1 MALIGKIR
9 EKSVLLVII
18 IGVALLAFIAGDYFS
33 TRGGGVEGK
42 YGVGHVFGEK
52 VDINRYEYLR
62 SKYQESA
69 WPILVDSLVM
79 TREYLGLGISV
90 SDKELNSYLMATD
103 GFDICPD
110 QNIRSFF
117 TDSITGQITEQSKID
132 GRVKLKKQLSEI
144 KKDKR
149 QWKEIKRYYANQRMR
164 QKYMDVVS
172 QGIYVSTLEAEDDYA
187 AKNSRKSI
195 DYVLKN
201 TNSIPN
207 ENIEVKEAALSAYF
221 SEHKWDAKYQSDE
234 AYKVVKFF
242 SIDESPSAK
251 DTVNFNTMYTSLK
264 EGLQNAKNDTIYTN
278 SKSDIKLSFFNSR
291 STFVP
296 EGHFKAEELF
306 TYPKNM
312 DSTFANSSI
321 GTIVGPYACGSKM
334 KTKTNGLNYYAI
346 SKVLGKTPSR
356 IKARHILLQVSA
368 EKDSAAIVA
377 LSKSLLTQLQK
388 VKERNPLF
396 ETLARNNS
404 ADASIEFDN
413 LLELTLNYPEQNRTK
428 FYGNEISEFCTNNSV
443 GSIGIVQSKLGT
455 HIVEVLEKEDNS
467 LPKLATIFK
476 EFKPSEETM
485 NLKEKES
492 DNMLSTLYQGINQR
506 QSQKEIRTFFDS
518 VVRANS
524 YKPRSVKLT
533 DNSPAVPESYV
544 NTPSAGDRLIRA
556 AYKDGAK
563 VGTLVGRP
571 IRDKNTYVIGMVY
584 STRSKGSPSFEEVE
598 DEIRKNYIRDMK
610 AKMIVKEFEGK
621 SIQDLVKEQN
631 LQVQSPSVTLK
642 SLNNIDA
649 NVGGALFAEK
659 NNKENI
665 SLEAMTGEKGVY
677 KIFIKSANVPVE
689 KKSLKVEK
697 EQMNKQLI
705 AKMVKSPINYNQNR
719 KPSEESFLIN
729 GLYKKANIID
739 NRKLLQ
745 LNVRN

>member
-144 KKDKR
+144 KKDKK

-251 DTVNFNTMYTSLK
+251 DTVNFNTMCKSLK

-321 GTIVGPYACGSKM
+321 GTIVGPYACGPKM

-388 VKERNPLF
+388 VKERNSLF

-506 QSQKEIRTFFDS
+506 QSQKEIRAFFDS

-533 DNSPAVPESYV
+533 DNSPDVPESYV
-544 NTPSAGDRLIRA
+544 NNPSAGDRLIRA

-659 NNKENI
+659 NNKENV

>member
-207 ENIEVKEAALSAYF
+207 ENVEVKEAALSAYF

-321 GTIVGPYACGSKM
+321 GTIVGPYACGPKM

-610 AKMIVKEFEGK
+610 AKMIAKEFEGK
-621 SIQDLVKEQN
+621 SIQDLVEEQN

-665 SLEAMTGEKGVY
+665 SLDAMTGEKGVY

>member
-144 KKDKR
+144 KKDKK

-321 GTIVGPYACGSKM
+321 GTIVGPYACGPKM

-368 EKDSAAIVA
+368 EKDSATIVT

-506 QSQKEIRTFFDS
+506 QSQKEIRAFFDS

-533 DNSPAVPESYV
+533 DNSPTVPESYV

>member
-144 KKDKR
+144 KKDKK

-321 GTIVGPYACGSKM
+321 GTIVGPYACGPKM

-368 EKDSAAIVA
+368 EKDSATIVT

-506 QSQKEIRTFFDS
+506 QSQKEIRVFFDS

-533 DNSPAVPESYV
+533 DNSPTIPESYV

-659 NNKENI
+659 NNKENV

>member
-144 KKDKR
+144 KKDKK

-251 DTVNFNTMYTSLK
+251 DTVNFNTMCASLK
-264 EGLQNAKNDTIYTN
+264 EGIQNAKNDTIYTN

-321 GTIVGPYACGSKM
+321 GTIVGPYACGPKM

-368 EKDSAAIVA
+368 EKDSATIVA

-506 QSQKEIRTFFDS
+506 QSQKEIRVFFDS

-533 DNSPAVPESYV
+533 DNSPTVPESYV

-598 DEIRKNYIRDMK
+598 DEIRKNYIRDIK
-610 AKMIVKEFEGK
+610 AKMIVKEFKGK

-659 NNKENI
+659 NNRENV

>member
-242 SIDESPSAK
+242 SIDESPSAR
-251 DTVNFNTMYTSLK
+251 DTVNFNTMCTSLK

-321 GTIVGPYACGSKM
+321 GTIVGPYACGPKM

-388 VKERNPLF
+388 AKERNPLF

-556 AYKDGAK
+556 AYKEGAQ

-610 AKMIVKEFEGK
+610 AKMIAKEFEGK
-621 SIQDLVKEQN
+621 SIQDLVEEQN

-659 NNKENI
+659 NNKENV

>member
-18 IGVALLAFIAGDYFS
+18 IGLALLAFIAGDYFS
-33 TRGGGVEGK
+33 TRGGGVEGE

-52 VDINRYEYLR
+52 VDINRYNYLR
-62 SKYQESA
+62 SRYQESA

-79 TREYLGLGISV
+79 TKEYQGLGISV

-117 TDSITGQITEQSKID
+117 TDSLTGQITEQSKID

-144 KKDKR
+144 KKDKA
-149 QWKEIKRYYANQRMR
+149 QWKDIKRYYANQRMR

-172 QGIYVSTLEAEDDYA
+172 QGIYISTLEAEDDYA
-187 AKNSRKSI
+187 AKNARKNI

-207 ENIEVKEAALSAYF
+207 ENIEVKAAELSAYF
-221 SEHKWDAKYQSDE
+221 SAHKWDAKYQSDE
-234 AYKVVKFF
+234 AYKVIKFF

-251 DTVNFNTMYTSLK
+251 DTANFTTMYASLK
-264 EGLQNAKNDTIYTN
+264 DGLKNAKNDTIYSN

-312 DSTFANSSI
+312 DSTFSNAAI
-321 GTIVGPYACGSKM
+321 GAVVGPYACGPKM
-334 KTKTNGLNYYAI
+334 KTKTNGLNYYAV

-356 IKARHILLQVSA
+356 IKARHILLEVSP
-368 EKDSAAIVA
+368 ERDSAAIVS
-377 LSKSLLTQLQK
+377 LSKSLLGQLQK
-388 VKERNPLF
+388 IKDRNPLF
-396 ETLARNNS
+396 ETLARTNS
-404 ADASIEFDN
+404 ADASVEFDN
-413 LLELTLNYPEQNRTK
+413 LLELTLNYPEQDRTK
-428 FYGNEISEFCTNNSV
+428 FYGNEISAFCTNNPV
-443 GSIGIVQSKLGT
+443 GTIGIVQSKLGT
-455 HIVEVLEKEDNS
+455 HIVEVLEKDDNS

-476 EFKPSEETM
+476 ELKPSEETM
-485 NLKEKES
+485 SLKEKES
-492 DNMLSTLYQGINQR
+492 DNMLSSLYQGVTKLN
-506 QSQKEIRTFFDS
+506 SQKEIRSFFDS
-518 VVRANS
+518 IVRAKS
-524 YKPRSVKLT
+524 YKPRAVKLT
-533 DNSPAVPESYV
+533 DNSPVVPENYLNSA
-544 NTPSAGDRLIRA
+544 SAGDRLIRA
-556 AYKDGAK
+556 AYKEGAQ

-584 STRSKGSPSFEEVE
+584 STRSKGSPSFDEIE

-610 AKMIVKEFEGK
+610 AKIIMKEFEGK
-621 SIQDLVKEQN
+621 SIQDIAKEQN

-649 NVGGALFAEK
+649 TVGGALFSEV

-665 SLEAMTGEKGVY
+665 ALDAMAGANGVY
-677 KIFIKSANVPVE
+677 KIFIKTANVPVE

-697 EQMNKQLI
+697 EQMNKEMV

-729 GLYKKANIID
+729 GLYKKADIID

>member
-18 IGVALLAFIAGDYFS
+18 IGLALLAFIAGDYFS

-42 YGVGHVFGEK
+42 YGVGHVNGEK

-62 SKYQESA
+62 SRYQESA

-79 TREYLGLGISV
+79 TKEYQGLGISI

-117 TDSITGQITEQSKID
+117 TDSLTGQITEQSKID
-132 GRVKLKKQLSEI
+132 GRVRLKNQLSEI
-144 KKDKR
+144 KKDKG
-149 QWKEIKRYYANQRMR
+149 QWADIKRYYANQRMR
-164 QKYMDVVS
+164 QKYLDVVS

-195 DYVLKN
+195 DYVMKN
-201 TNSIPN
+201 SNAIPN
-207 ENIEVKEAALSAYF
+207 ENIEVKPAELSAYF
-221 SEHKWDAKYQSDE
+221 SNHKWDAKYQSDE
-234 AYKVVKFF
+234 AYKVIKFF

-251 DTVNFNTMYTSLK
+251 DTANFNTMYSSLK
-264 EGLQNAKNDTIYTN
+264 EGLRSAKNDTIYSN

-312 DSTFANSSI
+312 DSTFASALM
-321 GTIVGPYACGSKM
+321 GDIVGPYACGPKM
-334 KTKTNGLNYYAI
+334 KTKTNGLNYYAV
-346 SKVLGKTPSR
+346 SKVIGKTPSR
-356 IKARHILLQVSA
+356 IKARHILLEVSA
-368 EKDSAAIVA
+368 ERDSAAIVA
-377 LSKSLLTQLQK
+377 LSKSILGQLQSTK
-388 VKERNPLF
+388 DRNLLF
-396 ETLARNNS
+396 ETLARTNS
-404 ADASIEFDN
+404 ADATVEFDN

-428 FYGNEISEFCTNNSV
+428 FYGNDISEFCTNNRV
-443 GSIGIVQSKLGT
+443 GTVGLVESKLGT
-455 HIVEVLEKEDNS
+455 HIVEVLEKSENS

-492 DNMLSTLYQGINQR
+492 DNMLSTIYQGVTKLN
-506 QSQKEIRTFFDS
+506 SGNEIRSFFDS
-518 VVRANS
+518 ILRANS
-524 YKPRSVKLT
+524 YKPRALKLS
-533 DNSPAVPESYV
+533 DNSPNVPENYL
-544 NTPSAGDRLIRA
+544 NTASAGDRLIRA
-556 AYKDGAK
+556 AYKEGSQ

-584 STRSKGSPSFEEVE
+584 SSRSKGSPSFNEVE

-610 AKMIVKEFEGK
+610 AQMIVKEFEGK
-621 SIQDLVKEQN
+621 SVQEIAKEQN

-642 SLNNIDA
+642 SLNNIDPK
-649 NVGGALFAEK
+649 VGGALFSEN

-665 SLEAMTGEKGVY
+665 ALDVMTGANGVY
-677 KIFIKSANVPVE
+677 KIFIKSADVPVE

-697 EQMNKQLI
+697 EQMNKELI
-705 AKMVKSPINYNQNR
+705 TKMVKSPINYNQNR

-729 GLYKKANIID
+729 GLYKKAHIID

>member
-144 KKDKR
+144 KKDKK

-251 DTVNFNTMYTSLK
+251 DTVNFNTMCASLK
-264 EGLQNAKNDTIYTN
+264 EGIQNAKNDTIYTN

-321 GTIVGPYACGSKM
+321 GTIVGPYACGPKM

-368 EKDSAAIVA
+368 EKDSATIVT

-388 VKERNPLF
+388 AKERNPLF

-506 QSQKEIRTFFDS
+506 QSQKEIRVFFDS

-533 DNSPAVPESYV
+533 DNSPTVPESYV

-631 LQVQSPSVTLK
+631 LQIQSPSVTLK

>member
-144 KKDKR
+144 KKDKK

-321 GTIVGPYACGSKM
+321 GTIVGPYACGPKM

-506 QSQKEIRTFFDS
+506 QSQKEIRAFFDS

-533 DNSPAVPESYV
+533 DNSPDVPESYV
-544 NTPSAGDRLIRA
+544 NNPSAGDRLIRA

-659 NNKENI
+659 NNKENV

>member
-144 KKDKR
+144 KKDKK

-251 DTVNFNTMYTSLK
+251 DTVNFNTMCASLK
-264 EGLQNAKNDTIYTN
+264 EGIQNAKNDTIYTN

-321 GTIVGPYACGSKM
+321 GTIVGPYACGPKM

-368 EKDSAAIVA
+368 EKDSATIVT

-506 QSQKEIRTFFDS
+506 QSQKEIRVFFDS

-533 DNSPAVPESYV
+533 DNSPTVPESYV

-649 NVGGALFAEK
+649 NVGGALFAEQ

>member
-144 KKDKR
+144 KKDKK

-251 DTVNFNTMYTSLK
+251 DTVNFNTMCASLK
-264 EGLQNAKNDTIYTN
+264 EGIQNAKNDTIYTN

-321 GTIVGPYACGSKM
+321 GTIVGPYACGPKM

-368 EKDSAAIVA
+368 EKDSATIVT

-388 VKERNPLF
+388 AKERNPLF

-506 QSQKEIRTFFDS
+506 QSQKEIRVFFDS

-533 DNSPAVPESYV
+533 DNSPTVPESYV

>member
-144 KKDKR
+144 KKDKK

-242 SIDESPSAK
+242 SIDESPSAR
-251 DTVNFNTMYTSLK
+251 DTVNFNTMCTSLK

-388 VKERNPLF
+388 AKERNPLF

-556 AYKDGAK
+556 AYKEGAQ

-659 NNKENI
+659 NNKENV

>member
-1 MALIGKIR
+1 
-9 EKSVLLVII
+9 
-18 IGVALLAFIAGDYFS
+18 
-33 TRGGGVEGK
+33 
-42 YGVGHVFGEK
+42 
-52 VDINRYEYLR
+52 
-62 SKYQESA
+62 
-69 WPILVDSLVM
+69 
-79 TREYLGLGISV
+79 
-90 SDKELNSYLMATD
+90 
-103 GFDICPD
+103 
-110 QNIRSFF
+110 
-117 TDSITGQITEQSKID
+117 
-132 GRVKLKKQLSEI
+132 
-144 KKDKR
+144 
-149 QWKEIKRYYANQRMR
+149 
-164 QKYMDVVS
+164 
-172 QGIYVSTLEAEDDYA
+172 
-187 AKNSRKSI
+187 
-195 DYVLKN
+195 
-201 TNSIPN
+201 
-207 ENIEVKEAALSAYF
+207 
-221 SEHKWDAKYQSDE
+221 
-234 AYKVVKFF
+234 
-242 SIDESPSAK
+242 
-251 DTVNFNTMYTSLK
+251 
-264 EGLQNAKNDTIYTN
+264 
-278 SKSDIKLSFFNSR
+278 
-291 STFVP
+291 
-296 EGHFKAEELF
+296 
-306 TYPKNM
+306 
-312 DSTFANSSI
+312 
-321 GTIVGPYACGSKM
+321 
-334 KTKTNGLNYYAI
+334 
-346 SKVLGKTPSR
+346 
-356 IKARHILLQVSA
+356 
-368 EKDSAAIVA
+368 
-377 LSKSLLTQLQK
+377 
-388 VKERNPLF
+388 
-396 ETLARNNS
+396 
-404 ADASIEFDN
+404 
-413 LLELTLNYPEQNRTK
+413 
-428 FYGNEISEFCTNNSV
+428 
-443 GSIGIVQSKLGT
+443 
-455 HIVEVLEKEDNS
+455 
-467 LPKLATIFK
+467 
-476 EFKPSEETM
+476 
-485 NLKEKES
+485 
-492 DNMLSTLYQGINQR
+492 MLSTLYQGINQR
-506 QSQKEIRTFFDS
+506 QSQKEIRAFFDS

-659 NNKENI
+659 NNKENV

>member
-251 DTVNFNTMYTSLK
+251 DTVNFNTMCTSLK

-506 QSQKEIRTFFDS
+506 QSQKEIRAFFDS